1 MDSSE
6 VVSFSENH
14 AVARDE
20 ELESGWNEYEH
31 APSYYNR
38 CKFQNRSRCVSRV
51 PGTSDWTPHSKE
63 NNQLMKHA
71 FLCLSQIGP
80 VQIVG
85 FLRRDKTIQQVIKSF
100 HSKARRFC
108 VQWIFSVRFEQ
119 TCHGF
124 GQIKLNDDLGGAAH
138 SADDF
143 PLARQSNSEVNVC
156 ALRKETRLV
165 APSAERCNTFMY
177 ARNISAQVTQFHNA

>member
-1 MDSSE
+1 
-6 VVSFSENH
+6 
-14 AVARDE
+14 
-20 ELESGWNEYEH
+20 
-31 APSYYNR
+31 
-38 CKFQNRSRCVSRV
+38 
-51 PGTSDWTPHSKE
+51 
-63 NNQLMKHA
+63 MKHA